1 LAEGRRWAA
10 CDTPKNVGIQIG
22 KVCLISMSSEEWRRE
37 EKLLKDLDDTNNY
50 VSSEIWKIE
59 KADKDLG

>member
-1 LAEGRRWAA
+1 
-10 CDTPKNVGIQIG
+10 
-22 KVCLISMSSEEWRRE
+22 MSSEEWRRE